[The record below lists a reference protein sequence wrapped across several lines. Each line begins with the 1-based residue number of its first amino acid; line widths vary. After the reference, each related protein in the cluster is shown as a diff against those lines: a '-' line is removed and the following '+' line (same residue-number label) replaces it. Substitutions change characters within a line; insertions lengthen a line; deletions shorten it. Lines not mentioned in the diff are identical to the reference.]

1 MKKKNVSYKKKIKK
15 NKKKTKNKKPY
26 HKSIK
31 KTKKKIYKPFFPNY
45 NNQSYRPSINRE
57 LVSLKTLPKLKLYDC
72 NIKEA
77 FNLKEPLKIGIPGY
91 FYGKKC
97 FDYDSPQ
104 AKQYLLSNLKANKH
118 INIHQVIP
126 PAQYLSNCW
135 FNSMFVTFFISDKGR
150 IFFHFLRQ
158 LMIEGKQQ
166 NGIKIPTELR
176 NAFALLNF
184 GIDASIQG
192 NKFAYIMDTNAIIK
206 KIYLSI
212 HNHFQGEYIVNIDE
226 ASNPLLYYM
235 EIIKY
240 LKNNSLNLIYVNTA
254 NHLWKEQINKQIKFI
269 KKLPHIIVLEFFEK
283 EAIFNKKPLSF
294 KLNEATYVID
304 SAVVRDISKR
314 HFCAMITI
322 DNQQIGYD
330 GVSHHKLIHLLW
342 KDKLNSNF
350 NWGFPGTLEK
360 TDGLDMKWNFTKSYQ
375 LLFYYR
381 VE

>member
-1 MKKKNVSYKKKIKK
+1 MKKPDISNKKKI
-15 NKKKTKNKKPY
+15 KKTKNKKHH

-31 KTKKKIYKPFFPNY
+31 KTQKKIHKPFFPN
-45 NNQSYRPSINRE
+45 NTQSYRPSINKQ

-77 FNLKEPLKIGIPGY
+77 FNLKEPLKIGIPGF
-91 FYGKKC
+91 FYGTKC
-97 FDYDSPQ
+97 FNYDSPE
-104 AKQYLLSNLKANKH
+104 AKKYLLSNLRANKH
-118 INIHQVIP
+118 INIRQVIP
-126 PAQYLSNCW
+126 PTQYLSNCW

-166 NGIKIPTELR
+166 NGIIIPTELR

-184 GIDASIQG
+184 GIDSSIQG
-192 NKFAYIMDTNAIIK
+192 NRFAYIMDTNSIIK

-212 HNHFQGEYIVNIDE
+212 HKHFKGEYIVDIDI
-226 ASNPLLYYM
+226 ASNPLFYYM

-240 LKNNSLNLIYVNTA
+240 LKNNSLNLLYVKEA
-254 NHLWKEQINKQIKFI
+254 SHLWKDQLNKRVKLM
-269 KKLPHIIVLEFFEK
+269 KKLPHVVVLEFFE
-283 EAIFNKKPLSF
+283 EDAVFNKKPLSF
-294 KLNEATYVID
+294 KLHEATYMID

-314 HFCAMITI
+314 HFCAMVTI
-322 DNQQIGYD
+322 NNQQIGYD

-342 KDKLNSNF
+342 KDKLNNDF

-360 TDGLDMKWNFTKSYQ
+360 TDGLPMNWNFTKSYQ